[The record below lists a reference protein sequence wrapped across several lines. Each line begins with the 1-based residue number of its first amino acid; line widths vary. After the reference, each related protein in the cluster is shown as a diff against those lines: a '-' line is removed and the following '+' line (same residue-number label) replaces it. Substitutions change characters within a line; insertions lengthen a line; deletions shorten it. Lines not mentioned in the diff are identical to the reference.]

1 MSRRGSREMRS
12 LTWGEAGGACQSVG
26 VVGVVG
32 RSLRFASP
40 RDSYLRGALRGAA
53 SRLHP
58 RHTGLRAHPFL
69 FPPPPRVITETG
81 YRRGTCGEVLLTLS
95 PSKSWHIQKHRR
107 NPSRRP
113 ITLVRGDAGG
123 NTYAR
128 AEAKPRRRRRRPSN
142 ERSNDSVLKRSKPS
156 KFLDLKTFSRQRFRH
171 FRFK

>member
-113 ITLVRGDAGG
+113 ITLVRGDGG
-123 NTYAR
+123 EHLR
-128 AEAKPRRRRRRPSN
+128 ACRGQTATAPTTPVERTVERFGSEAL
-142 ERSNDSVLKRSKPS
+142 EAFEIFRSQDFLKATVS
-156 KFLDLKTFSRQRFRH
+156 TF
-171 FRFK
+171 